1 MPEGYCPQNLNFV
14 YPFAKDSALA
24 HNIREPA
31 GGAGNLTMT
40 LLKSVL
46 SGGGPKTSHS
56 NVVNGLGFAIV
67 AGTYAVGE
75 VLPGDH
81 DLGEQF
87 GVSRSVLREAMKT
100 LAAKG
105 MVVPRTRIGTRV
117 TDKRLWNYLDADV
130 LKWHFELGVDDDF
143 IRHLYEMRLA
153 FEPSA
158 ARLAARN
165 RDDSDAEAILA
176 RADEMLEPHTTESF
190 ALVDLE
196 FHRAVFEATK
206 NPLLHCTGNVIEA
219 VLMNV
224 LQNSSPASDPSE
236 TVRVAARHRALG
248 EAIAARDEDASE
260 DAMRT
265 VIMIG
270 WKRAPENAG

>member
-1 MPEGYCPQNLNFV
+1 
-14 YPFAKDSALA
+14 
-24 HNIREPA
+24 
-31 GGAGNLTMT
+31 MT
-40 LLKSVL
+40 LLKSVIA
-46 SGGGPKTSHS
+46 GGGPKTSHS
-56 NVVNGLGFAIV
+56 HVVNGLGLAIV
-67 AGTYAVGE
+67 SGTYAVGA

-130 LKWHFELGVDDDF
+130 LQWHFEKGVDDTF

-153 FEPSA
+153 FEPTA

-165 RDDSDAEAILA
+165 RDDSDVEAILS
-176 RADEMLEPHTTESF
+176 RADQMLEPHTNESF

-219 VLMNV
+219 VLINV
-224 LQNSSPASDPSE
+224 LQKSSPASDSD
-236 TVRVAARHRALG
+236 RSAKVAAHHRALG
-248 EAIAARDEDASE
+248 EAIAAQDPEAADA
-260 DAMRT
+260 AMRA
-265 VIMIG
+265 VIMLG
-270 WKRAPENAG
+270 WRQVPDSAD

>member
-1 MPEGYCPQNLNFV
+1 
-14 YPFAKDSALA
+14 
-24 HNIREPA
+24 
-31 GGAGNLTMT
+31 MT

-56 NVVNGLGFAIV
+56 HVVNGLGLAIV
-67 AGTYAVGE
+67 GGTYAVGD
-75 VLPGDH
+75 VLPGDQ
-81 DLGEQF
+81 DLGEKF

-117 TDKRLWNYLDADV
+117 TDKRLWNYLDADL
-130 LKWHFELGVDDDF
+130 LKWHFELGVDENF

-153 FEPSA
+153 LEPSA
-158 ARLAARN
+158 ARLAAQN
-165 RDDSDAEAILA
+165 REDGDAAAILA
-176 RADEMLEPHTTESF
+176 LADRMLEPHTTESF

-224 LQNSSPASDPSE
+224 LQNSSPASDPAE
-236 TVRVAARHRALG
+236 TVRVAGRHRALG
-248 EAIAARDEDASE
+248 EAIEARDDDAAE
-260 DAMRT
+260 AAMRV
-265 VIMIG
+265 VIMHG
-270 WKRAPENAG
+270 WRGGPEAT